1 MYKASVVGQIEL
13 NTANAKLPASSSS
26 SSSNL
31 SAAACLEPEDAEL
44 GVLFSTPRLLRP
56 VFDSVGSDC
65 KKHSQFGNNML
76 TKISRGK
83 KRLFT
88 ISVPS
93 SADHLFERERD
104 V

>member
-13 NTANAKLPASSSS
+13 NTANAKSPASSSS

-56 VFDSVGSDC
+56 VFDSVVGTDQYVTHTDTTDGRTWQIYRS
-65 KKHSQFGNNML
+65 
-76 TKISRGK
+76 
-83 KRLFT
+83 
-88 ISVPS
+88 
-93 SADHLFERERD
+93 
-104 V
+104 

>member
-13 NTANAKLPASSSS
+13 NTANAKSPASSSS

-56 VFDSVGSDC
+56 VFDSV
-65 KKHSQFGNNML
+65 NMN
-76 TKISRGK
+76 KPFFYDFIIESN
-83 KRLFT
+83 
-88 ISVPS
+88 VQS
-93 SADHLFERERD
+93 SFD

>member
-13 NTANAKLPASSSS
+13 NTANAKSPASSS

-56 VFDSVGSDC
+56 VFDSV
-65 KKHSQFGNNML
+65 L
-76 TKISRGK
+76 I
-83 KRLFT
+83 
-88 ISVPS
+88 
-93 SADHLFERERD
+93 
-104 V
+104 